1 MPAGRAVMSEMISL
15 SPRFL
20 RSVHLERDF
29 YTADAAEGYLVTRG
43 SLSAL
48 SLLARGASD
57 PSYRAQCISG
67 PYGSGKS
74 ALALYFARLLDKAQ
88 NNGFK
93 VKAREDIDGVADQ
106 LLPPPEEG
114 YITILAT
121 GTRENIAVSL
131 MRNLKRSLELSGRQT
146 LLHALLAK
154 HRNEIQSR
162 NPSTKAVVRIF
173 EDLARI
179 AAEREQA
186 LGVVVIVDE
195 LGKLLEHAALRS
207 EDSDVQVLQEMAE
220 AASRSHDYP
229 LWFVTIL
236 HQQFSQY
243 ASRLGRRHQRE
254 WERVQQRF
262 FDVPCVLD
270 GLDAFQLVA
279 RALNSRDS
287 EIVRANQAIQQ
298 TAQACAGLAP
308 RGSEGDFGNLCMSC
322 YPLHPTSLVLLPGL
336 FRKYGQS
343 ERSLFSFLSANE
355 PFSLLDWVRN
365 SSFDADD
372 PPFIRLPQLYDYA
385 CHTLIGG
392 APAPH
397 VARAWAEVEEAIARL
412 GDASQ
417 EEVDV
422 LKSVGILS
430 LVGEASRF
438 PASREALTLALFSP
452 SCPPERL
459 QVALDLLEEKRLVVF
474 RRFRNA
480 FRLWEGSDV
489 DVGERLVAA
498 YQALPSQSLVV
509 SVARD
514 LCPSPAIVARRHSFR
529 TGMLRSFAVV
539 PSSEEDLSTALE
551 PREDVDGRVIH
562 CLVQDDEQREAVVS
576 ALNGLADP
584 SVVVLVGK
592 ENDELLEAARDVA
605 ALEWVKHNTPALAGD
620 RVARQELNERRLE
633 AEIAFRTEWN
643 RVFTPGTGE
652 ALCLW
657 RGEQR
662 QIASTRD
669 FASLLSDACDTTFQS
684 APVVQNELINRRK
697 LSSSAAAARGNL
709 IKAMLTAEDQPGL
722 GFNGYPPERSIYE
735 SLLLKSGMHRSN
747 EQGQW
752 QFGRPN
758 DKDAGLQKAWDY
770 LLERAYCESLKP
782 IPVSQLFRE
791 LSGPPYGVADGFVP
805 VLLCACM
812 IAYSGTMALYEDG
825 VFVPDLTS
833 PVMERLM
840 RRPESFSVLRFGIDG
855 EREQVIERFARGFGV
870 ESGLLPV
877 ARSLYQRMGSLP
889 RYTEMTKD
897 LPREAIAVRETI
909 LRAKSPERLMFVDL
923 PTALECQPF
932 QPSVEES
939 LEDNNVGMFFDRL
952 NKAFD
957 ALVGCYPRLLERV
970 LRGVLDIFDV
980 PVGDDWRGKV
990 ERRAWKLYDLA
1001 TDSRLRAL
1009 TVRARES
1016 QLGDTEYLES
1026 LGAGVVGQPPS
1037 RWSKADADSFGRLVP
1052 QIAAQV
1058 RGIEAAQSLGSALEE
1073 DEDGYLLT
1081 ISGREGESIR
1091 HVVRFSDSDRDQI
1104 ASLVDRIA
1112 HGAVS
1117 NVDRRIAL
1125 AALTEAAKQLAA
1137 ADGGKSIEE
1146 EK

>member
-1 MPAGRAVMSEMISL
+1 MPAGKAAMSELISL

-29 YTADAAEGYLVTRG
+29 YTDDAAEGYLLTRG

-48 SLLARGASD
+48 SLLARGTSD

-93 VKAREDIDGVADQ
+93 DRARGDIDGVANQ
-106 LLPPPEEG
+106 LLPPPEQG

-146 LLHALLAK
+146 LLRALLTK
-154 HRNEIQSR
+154 HRKEIQSR
-162 NPSTKAVVRIF
+162 NPGTKAVVRIF

-179 AAEREQA
+179 AAEGEQA

-195 LGKLLEHAALRS
+195 LGKLLEYAALRS
-207 EDSDVQVLQEMAE
+207 EDSDVQILQEMAE

-279 RALNSRDS
+279 RALNSTDS
-287 EIVRANQAIQQ
+287 EAVCANQAIRQS
-298 TAQACAGLAP
+298 AQACAGLAP
-308 RGSEGDFGNLCMSC
+308 RGSESDFEDLCVSC

-355 PFSLLDWVRN
+355 PFSLTDWVRD
-365 SSFDADD
+365 SEFDADA
-372 PPFIRLPQLYDYA
+372 PPFMRLPQLYDYA
-385 CHTLIGG
+385 CHTLVGG

-412 GDASQ
+412 GDATL

-422 LKSVGILS
+422 LKSVGLLS
-430 LVGEASRF
+430 LVGETSRF
-438 PASREALTLALFSP
+438 HASREALMLALSSP
-452 SCPPERL
+452 ICSPERI
-459 QVALDLLEEKRLVVF
+459 QAALDLLEEKRLIVF

-489 DVGERLVAA
+489 DVGERLAAA
-498 YQALPSQSLVV
+498 YQALPSQSVAV

-514 LCPSPAIVARRHSFR
+514 LCPSPPVVARRHSFR
-529 TGMLRSFAVV
+529 TGMLRSFAVT

-551 PREDVDGRVIH
+551 PREDVDGRLIH
-562 CLVQDDEQREAVVS
+562 CLVQDYEQRESVIS
-576 ALNGLADP
+576 ALSGLVDP
-584 SVVVLVGK
+584 SVLVLVGT

-643 RVFTPGTGE
+643 RIFTPGTGE
-652 ALCLW
+652 TLCLW

-662 QIASTRD
+662 KTASTRD
-669 FASLLSDACDTTFQS
+669 LASLLSDACDATFEF
-684 APVVQNELINRRK
+684 APVVQNELINRRR
-697 LSSSAAAARGNL
+697 LSSAAAAARGNL
-709 IKAMLTAEDQPGL
+709 VKAMLTVEDQPGL

-735 SLLLKSGMHRSN
+735 SLLLRSGVHRLN
-747 EQGQW
+747 DKEQW
-752 QFGRPN
+752 EFGRPN
-758 DKDAGLQKAWDY
+758 DEDTGLQKAWDC
-770 LLERAYCESLKP
+770 LLERAYSESLKP
-782 IPVSQLFRE
+782 ISVSQLFRE

-812 IAYSGTMALYEDG
+812 ISYCGTMAMYEDG
-825 VFVPDLTS
+825 VFVPDLTP

-840 RRPESFSVLRFGIDG
+840 RRPENFSVLRFGIDG
-855 EREQVIERFARGFGV
+855 EREQVIERFARGFRV

-889 RYTEMTKD
+889 RYVEMTRD
-897 LPREAIAVRETI
+897 LPPEAIAVREAI
-909 LRAKSPERLMFVDL
+909 LRAKSPERLIFVDL
-923 PTALECQPF
+923 PVALGCHPF
-932 QPSVEES
+932 QPSDKES
-939 LEDNNVGMFFDRL
+939 LEDSNVGTFFDRL

-957 ALVGCYPRLLERV
+957 ALIVCYPQLLERV
-970 LRGVLDIFDV
+970 LRGILDIFDV
-980 PVGDDWRGKV
+980 PAGDDWRRKV
-990 ERRAWKLYDLA
+990 EKRASKLYDLA
-1001 TDSRLRAL
+1001 TDSKLRAL
-1009 TVRARES
+1009 TVRAREA

-1026 LGAGVVGQPPS
+1026 LGAGIVGQPPS

-1058 RGIEAAQSLGSALEE
+1058 RGIEAAQSLGLALE
-1073 DEDGYLLT
+1073 DGEDGYLLT
-1081 ISGREGESIR
+1081 ISGRQGEAIR
-1091 HVVRFSDSDRDQI
+1091 HLVRFSDSDRDEI
-1104 ASLVDRIA
+1104 ASLVDLIA
-1112 HGAVS
+1112 QGAVV

-1125 AALTEAAKQLAA
+1125 AALTEATKRLAT
-1137 ADGGKSIEE
+1137 ADGSECIEE

>member
-1 MPAGRAVMSEMISL
+1 MTAAKVAMSEMVTL
-15 SPRFL
+15 NPRFL

-29 YTADAAEGYLVTRG
+29 YAADAASSYLVTRG
-43 SLSAL
+43 SLSVL
-48 SLLARGASD
+48 SLLARGTSD

-74 ALALYFARLLDKAQ
+74 ALALYFARLLDKTQ

-93 VKAREDIDGVADQ
+93 AKAREDIGGVADQ
-106 LLPPPEEG
+106 LLPPQGEG
-114 YITILAT
+114 YVTILAT

-154 HRNEIQSR
+154 HRKEIQST
-162 NPSTKAVVRIF
+162 NPDTKAVVRVF

-179 AAEREQA
+179 AVEREQA

-195 LGKLLEHAALRS
+195 LGKLLEHAALHA

-229 LWFVTIL
+229 LWFITIL

-270 GLDAFQLVA
+270 GLDALHLVA
-279 RALNSRDS
+279 RALNSADNKT
-287 EIVRANQAIQQ
+287 VRANQVIQQ
-298 TAQACAGLAP
+298 TAQTCAGLAP
-308 RGSEGDFGNLCMSC
+308 RGSESDFQNLCVSC
-322 YPLHPTSLVLLPGL
+322 YPLHPTSLVLLPDL

-355 PFSLLDWVRN
+355 PFSLLDWVRGL
-365 SSFDADD
+365 SFDADD
-372 PPFIRLPQLYDYA
+372 PPFIRLPHLYDYA

-397 VARAWAEVEEAIARL
+397 IARAWAEVEEAIARL
-412 GDASQ
+412 GDATQ

-422 LKSVGILS
+422 LKSIGLLG

-438 PASREALTLALFSP
+438 HASREALALALSSP
-452 SCPPERL
+452 SCPAERIHAA
-459 QVALDLLEEKRLVVF
+459 VDSLEKKRLIVF
-474 RRFRNA
+474 RRFRNT

-489 DVGERLVAA
+489 DIGERLAAA
-498 YQALPSQSLVV
+498 YQALPSQSVV
-509 SVARD
+509 VPVARD
-514 LCPSPAIVARRHSFR
+514 LCPSPPLIAKRHSFR

-539 PSSEEDLSTALE
+539 PCCGEDICMALGSKE
-551 PREDVDGRVIH
+551 NADGRVIH
-562 CLVQDDEQREAVVS
+562 CLVEDDEQKEAVVS
-576 ALNGLADP
+576 ALSRLADP
-584 SVVVLVGK
+584 SVIVLVGK
-592 ENDELLEAARDVA
+592 ANDELLEAARDVA
-605 ALEWVKHNTPALAGD
+605 ALEWVKQNTPALAGD

-652 ALCLW
+652 TLCIW
-657 RGEQR
+657 RGEQKH
-662 QIASTRD
+662 ISSSRD
-669 FASLLSDACDTTFQS
+669 FASLLSDACDATFQF

-697 LSSSAAAARGNL
+697 LSSAAAAARGNL

-722 GFNGYPPERSIYE
+722 GLNGYPPERSMYE
-735 SLLLKSGMHRSN
+735 SLLLKSGMHRPN
-747 EQGQW
+747 NTGQW
-752 QFGRPN
+752 EFGRPN
-758 DKDAGLQKAWDY
+758 DEDTGLQKAWDY
-770 LLERAYCESLKP
+770 LLERAYSESLKP
-782 IPVSQLFRE
+782 VSVGQLFRE

-812 IAYSGTMALYEDG
+812 IAYRGTMALYEDG
-825 VFVPDLTS
+825 VFVPELTP

-840 RRPESFSVLRFGIDG
+840 RRPESFAVLRFGIDG
-855 EREQVIERFARGFGV
+855 ERKQVIERFARGFGV
-870 ESGLLPV
+870 ESGLVPV
-877 ARSLYQRMGSLP
+877 ARSLYQRMRSLP
-889 RYTEMTKD
+889 RYTEITRD
-897 LPREAIAVRETI
+897 LPPAAIAVRDAI

-923 PTALECQPF
+923 PIALDCQPF
-932 QPSVEES
+932 QPSVKES
-939 LEDNNVGMFFDRL
+939 LEDNNVGLFFDRL
-952 NKAFD
+952 NKAFE
-957 ALVGCYPRLLERV
+957 ALVSCYPRLLERV
-970 LRGVLDIFDV
+970 LHGILDIFDV
-980 PVGDDWRGKV
+980 PVGDDWRSKV
-990 ERRAWKLYDLA
+990 QGRASKLYDLV

-1026 LGAGVVGQPPS
+1026 LAAAVVGQPPS
-1037 RWSKADADSFGRLVP
+1037 RWTKADADNFGRLVP

-1058 RGIEAAQSLGSALEE
+1058 RGIEAAQSLGSALEH

-1081 ISGREGESIR
+1081 ISGCEGESLR
-1091 HVVRFSDSDRDQI
+1091 RVVRFSDSDRDQI
-1104 ASLVDRIA
+1104 AGLVYRIA
-1112 HGAVS
+1112 HEAIS

-1125 AALTEAAKQLAA
+1125 AALTEALKRLAA
-1137 ADGGKSIEE
+1137 SDEGAPMEV